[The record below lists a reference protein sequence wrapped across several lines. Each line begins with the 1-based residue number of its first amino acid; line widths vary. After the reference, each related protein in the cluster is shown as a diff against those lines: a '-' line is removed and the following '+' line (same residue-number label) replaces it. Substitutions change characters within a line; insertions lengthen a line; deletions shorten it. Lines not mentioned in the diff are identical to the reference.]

1 MQPPEFMAA
10 FARKAIDGF
19 SNGPPYIQQALLS
32 GDGVLVSDSTKGEPT
47 EYSPVSAALLL
58 ARADFCDGHRS
69 ICTKMVHG
77 VVEATKFI
85 HQHPKEALEVMKA
98 RFKSLDE
105 KVLEAAFQMVSAMT
119 GDPPI
124 TTPKMLENSDELNLR
139 AGFIKPEEML
149 KRYDELIDNAYV
161 K

>member
-1 MQPPEFMAA
+1 
-10 FARKAIDGF
+10 
-19 SNGPPYIQQALLS
+19 
-32 GDGVLVSDSTKGEPT
+32 
-47 EYSPVSAALLL
+47 
-58 ARADFCDGHRS
+58 
-69 ICTKMVHG
+69 
-77 VVEATKFI
+77 
-85 HQHPKEALEVMKA
+85 
-98 RFKSLDE
+98 
-105 KVLEAAFQMVSAMT
+105 MT